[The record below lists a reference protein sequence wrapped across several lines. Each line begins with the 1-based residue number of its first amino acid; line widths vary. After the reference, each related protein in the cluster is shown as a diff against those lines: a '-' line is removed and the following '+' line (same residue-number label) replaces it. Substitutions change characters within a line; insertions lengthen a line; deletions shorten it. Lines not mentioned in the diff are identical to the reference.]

1 MSRYIF
7 VIHMEDSDSMLF
19 TSLLE
24 MKIKLPP
31 SVTSLA
37 DIKTE
42 ELQSI
47 IIQMLQLAGA
57 DVSSIN

>member
-1 MSRYIF
+1 
-7 VIHMEDSDSMLF
+7 MEDSDSMLF